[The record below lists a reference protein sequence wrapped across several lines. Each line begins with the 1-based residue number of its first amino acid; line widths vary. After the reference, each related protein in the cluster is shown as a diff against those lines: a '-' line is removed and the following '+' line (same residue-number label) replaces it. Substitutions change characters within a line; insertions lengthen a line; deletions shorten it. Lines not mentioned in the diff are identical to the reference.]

1 MTTEHHHSAAT
12 VADVRFE
19 DHRLVVDLADGRTVA
34 TPIGWFPRLREATDE
49 QLANW
54 HPSAAG
60 TGIHW
65 PDVDE
70 DLSVEG
76 LLRGAHSSEAPE

>member
-1 MTTEHHHSAAT
+1 MTTELQSDLT

-19 DHRLVVDLADGRTVA
+19 DHRLVVDLADGRTIV
-34 TPIGWFPRLREATDE
+34 TPIGWFARLREATDE

-54 HPSAAG
+54 HPSAAD

-70 DLSVEG
+70 DLSVDG
-76 LLRGAHSSEAPE
+76 LLRSTGSPEGAK